1 MSSYDFAKKQLR
13 DHLGSIITEP
23 VSEGFWSIHNSAKEL
38 CDQNKQ
44 PEQVLRT
51 LQNMLTKIP
60 DWTQE
65 TLEKEVGRIKKKSGC
80 DYLDDLI
87 MGVFVSYLKAFA
99 SIEYGESDDE
109 IKIEFDRPTLP
120 KFTHELYKH
129 TARKLWQS
137 AFLFKTVGVAP
148 EQQAKNRHA
157 ILVIVE
163 EALDTT
169 IRAFLPWSDIAKKYF
184 SNRDSGKPSAAIT
197 LPGPPT
203 LARNVSFGEYDE
215 DSTDDEDS
223 EEEEGRPALK
233 LSEEEQ
239 SIDIVTLDEP
249 EEVKKVEVNS
259 DENLLAELGEGSE
272 TLVIKM

>member
-23 VSEGFWSIHNSAKEL
+23 VSEGFWSIHTSAKEL

-44 PEQVLRT
+44 PEQILRT

-60 DWTQE
+60 EWTQE
-65 TLEKEVGRIKKKSGC
+65 TLEKEVDRIKKKSGC

-99 SIEYGESDDE
+99 SIEYGESDEE
-109 IKIEFDRPTLP
+109 IKIDFDRPTLP
-120 KFTHELYKH
+120 KFIHELYKH

-137 AFLFKTVGVAP
+137 AFLFKTVGVLP
-148 EQQAKNRHA
+148 ELQAKNRQA

-184 SNRDSGKPSAAIT
+184 SNKSSAVIT
-197 LPGPPT
+197 LPPPPQI
-203 LARNVSFGEYDE
+203 ARTVSFGEYGE
-215 DSTDDEDS
+215 DSTDEEDS
-223 EEEEGRPALK
+223 ENDERPPLK

-239 SIDIVTLDEP
+239 TIDIVTLDEP
-249 EEVKKVEVNS
+249 AEEKKSE
-259 DENLLAELGEGSE
+259 ENLLAELGEGSD